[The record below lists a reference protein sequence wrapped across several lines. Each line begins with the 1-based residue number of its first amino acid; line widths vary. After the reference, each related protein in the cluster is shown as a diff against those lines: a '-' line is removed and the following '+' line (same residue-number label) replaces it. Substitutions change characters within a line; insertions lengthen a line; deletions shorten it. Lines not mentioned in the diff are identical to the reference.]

1 MKDTGLIPERSRWSN
16 IPLVYYPSS
25 MNVTQTGR
33 LIGFGILTWLLP
45 FLLSLLFYSPE
56 GVPLSDVF
64 LIKTILLVFSTALG
78 VALILVYF
86 GNIHAHFVREG
97 ILLGIV
103 WLLINWVLDILIL
116 LPLAGMDVGTY
127 MAQVGARYLNIPIIA
142 VGIGY
147 AAEQAVRVTG

>member
-1 MKDTGLIPERSRWSN
+1 
-16 IPLVYYPSS
+16 

-116 LPLAGMDVGTY
+116 LPLAGMDFGTY
-127 MAQVGARYLNIPIIA
+127 MAQVGVRYLNIPIIA
-142 VGIGY
+142 TGIGY
-147 AAEQAVRVTG
+147 AAEQAAQRTG